1 MNLRTEFGCSAEE
14 NHSVSNAINLG
25 TWKRGAAQL
34 KGSYSKK
41 KKPISDNIL
50 TLGTPNCITDEA
62 IAFLCVHQPA
72 GS

>member
-14 NHSVSNAINLG
+14 NHSVSNAINPG

-34 KGSYSKK
+34 KGSYSK

-50 TLGTPNCITDEA
+50 TLGTPNCITDET
-62 IAFLCVHQPA
+62 IAFLRVQQPA

>member
-14 NHSVSNAINLG
+14 NHSVSNAINPG
-25 TWKRGAAQL
+25 TWKRRAAQL

-41 KKPISDNIL
+41 KPISDKIL
-50 TLGTPNCITDEA
+50 TLGTPNCITDET
-62 IAFLCVHQPA
+62 IAFLRVQQPA